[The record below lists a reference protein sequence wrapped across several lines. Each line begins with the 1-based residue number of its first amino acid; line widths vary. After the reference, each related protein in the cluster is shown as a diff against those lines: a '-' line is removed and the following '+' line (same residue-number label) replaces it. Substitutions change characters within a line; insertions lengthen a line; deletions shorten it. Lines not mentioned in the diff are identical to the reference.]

1 MVTPETNY
9 QKQTVYCHI
18 VKTHKRHRGSGGKYS
33 VNVFKYNFEV
43 LALHLNI
50 VILSYY
56 STIKLHGLYIY
67 VFLVIVQV

>member
-1 MVTPETNY
+1 MTPETNY

-18 VKTHKRHRGSGGKYS
+18 VKTHKQHHGSGGKYS
-33 VNVFKYNFEV
+33 NNVFKYNFEV